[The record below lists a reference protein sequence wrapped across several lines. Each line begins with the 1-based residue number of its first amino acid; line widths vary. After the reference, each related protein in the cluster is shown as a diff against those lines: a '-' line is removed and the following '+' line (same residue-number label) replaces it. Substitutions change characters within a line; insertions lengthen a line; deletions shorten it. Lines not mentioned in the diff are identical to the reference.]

1 MAGDGCL
8 ALWRAE
14 NDRLARRWR
23 RVRGPEGLRPALVL
37 PLQAARLPGPA
48 PFAELLRKIQGLP
61 AALPS
66 LPLELAV
73 LCNALAA
80 EMRPPGGCPQRASA
94 WIERGLR
101 RALEACAA
109 TEEGLH
115 SGDLWPRVLR
125 QASPEEL
132 RGPLHHLAALQ
143 AASWLGDQQ
152 LERARELLRLLGGAQ
167 IPDSPCVGCDGE
179 LLSLLQTWR
188 PREMGESDPL
198 VVQNISDL
206 KDILWTSAAFL
217 QGVQQ
222 LEADN
227 PHDALTFL
235 QAAVSGLCSK
245 RILAQIFTLMGSCYW
260 KIGKPHT
267 ALQHLKQALQTD
279 PTFLP
284 ALYQAALLY
293 HRLGLLEAELE
304 ALLLLCQALESPPQV
319 TPESHD
325 LDFPIRTELLTSG
338 CHPAA
343 FLAPSCPS
351 GVKYML
357 AKRCLQAE
365 RATEA
370 AEHYLDLLALF
381 QEGPLPQISQCSEP
395 AVPRISEVF
404 LEAASALEEAAR
416 HQEAVVVCEEVVS
429 HTSRLIPAKLRIVLD
444 PSSAEKAVGAE
455 RSLAKSPAAAAA
467 AALEEQRESLRCV
480 LWQAAAHL
488 IQGWARARLGETKEA
503 ISSFSRCLNDLLR
516 VHLVS
521 TGSGRCEPEGEQA
534 DVPEAELLPQIRL
547 LALTGRGIQFL
558 ELGRFKEAL
567 RDFQYSLQVSPD
579 SCTSTLYLLHTLW
592 KLDRKQEVVAHW
604 PKLPSEPG
612 LMEGNT
618 GRSFPLYL
626 RSCVKQMDFPCKES
640 FAKDIKSYLRENGQV
655 L

>member
-1 MAGDGCL
+1 
-8 ALWRAE
+8 
-14 NDRLARRWR
+14 
-23 RVRGPEGLRPALVL
+23 
-37 PLQAARLPGPA
+37 
-48 PFAELLRKIQGLP
+48 
-61 AALPS
+61 
-66 LPLELAV
+66 
-73 LCNALAA
+73 
-80 EMRPPGGCPQRASA
+80 MRPPGGCPQRASA

-101 RALEACAA
+101 RALEACVA
-109 TEEGLH
+109 TEEGLD
-115 SGDLWPRVLR
+115 SGDLWPRLLR

-143 AASWLGDQQ
+143 AASWLADHQ
-152 LERARELLRLLGGAQ
+152 LERVLELLRLLSGAQ
-167 IPDSPCVGCDGE
+167 TPDSPCVGCDSE
-179 LLSLLQTWR
+179 LLSLLQIWR
-188 PREMGESDPL
+188 PHEMGESDPL
-198 VVQNISDL
+198 VVQNIADL

-227 PHDALTFL
+227 PHGALTFL

-267 ALQHLKQALQTD
+267 ALQHLKQALETD

-284 ALYQAALLY
+284 ALHQAALLY

-304 ALLLLCQALESPPQV
+304 ALLLLCQALQSPPQV

-325 LDFPIRTELLTSG
+325 PHFLIRTELLTSG
-338 CHPAA
+338 CRPAA

-381 QEGPLPQISQCSEP
+381 QEGPLPQVSQCSEP

-404 LEAASALEEAAR
+404 LEVASALEEAAR

-429 HTSRLIPAKLRIVLD
+429 HTSRLIPTKLRLVLD
-444 PSSAEKAVGAE
+444 PSSAEKA
-455 RSLAKSPAAAAA
+455 SLAKSAAAAAAAA
-467 AALEEQRESLRCV
+467 AALAEQRERLRCV

-521 TGSGRCEPEGEQA
+521 TGSGRREPEGEQTA
-534 DVPEAELLPQIRL
+534 VPEAELLPQIRL

-567 RDFQYSLQVSPD
+567 RDFQCSLQVSPGGGG
-579 SCTSTLYLLHTLW
+579 CTLAEAPIGAWLDGGKHQQIFPTLP
-592 KLDRKQEVVAHW
+592 VVVREADGVSLQGILCQGYQ
-604 PKLPSEPG
+604 KLPRGEWPG
-612 LMEGNT
+612 ALRLRRRLLSSRQLYAQLLLSLPKGASPKFTGARGKQATLSVLSSQVGGTGEWEG
-618 GRSFPLYL
+618 
-626 RSCVKQMDFPCKES
+626 
-640 FAKDIKSYLRENGQV
+640 
-655 L
+655 

>member
-1 MAGDGCL
+1 MRPSVCEMAGDGDGCL

-23 RVRGPEGLRPALVL
+23 R
-37 PLQAARLPGPA
+37 AARLPGPDPA

-73 LCNALAA
+73 LCNALPA
-80 EMRPPGGCPQRASA
+80 EMSPPGGCPRRAST

-101 RALEACAA
+101 RVLEACAA
-109 TEEGLH
+109 TEEGLD
-115 SGDLWPRVLR
+115 SGDLWPRVLH
-125 QASPEEL
+125 QSSPEEL
-132 RGPLHHLAALQ
+132 RAPLHHLAALQ
-143 AASWLGDQQ
+143 AASWLADHQ
-152 LERARELLRLLGGAQ
+152 LERARKLLRLLSGDQ
-167 IPDSPCVGCDGE
+167 IPDPPCVGCDSE
-179 LLSLLQTWR
+179 VLSLLQVWH
-188 PREMGESDPL
+188 PHEMGESDPL
-198 VVQNISDL
+198 VVQTIRDL
-206 KDILWTSAAFL
+206 KEILWTSAAFL
-217 QGVQQ
+217 QGVQE

-227 PHDALTFL
+227 PHGALPFL

-245 RILAQIFTLMGSCYW
+245 RVLAQIFTLMGSCYW
-260 KIGKPHT
+260 KVGKPHT
-267 ALQHLKQALQTD
+267 ALQHLKQALEMD
-279 PTFLP
+279 STFLP

-293 HRLGLLEAELE
+293 HQLGLTEAELE

-319 TPESHD
+319 TLESHESHF
-325 LDFPIRTELLTSG
+325 LIRTELLTSG
-338 CHPAA
+338 CRPAA

-381 QEGPLPQISQCSEP
+381 QEGPLPQVSQCSEP

-404 LEAASALEEAAR
+404 LEAASALEEATR

-429 HTSRLIPAKLRIVLD
+429 HTSRLIPAKLCIVLD
-444 PSSAEKAVGAE
+444 LSSEKEAVGAE
-455 RSLAKSPAAAAA
+455 RSSLAKSPAAV
-467 AALEEQRESLRCV
+467 LEEQRESLRCV

-488 IQGWARARLGETKEA
+488 IQGWARARLGEPKEA
-503 ISSFSRCLNDLLR
+503 INSFSRCLNDLLR

-521 TGSGRCEPEGEQA
+521 TGRCKTEPEREQTA
-534 DVPEAELLPQIRL
+534 IPEAELLPQIRL
-547 LALTGRGIQFL
+547 LALTGRGIRFL
-558 ELGRFKEAL
+558 ELGRLKEAL
-567 RDFQYSLQVSPD
+567 MDFQFSLQVSPD

-612 LMEGNT
+612 LMEENT

-626 RSCVKQMDFPCKES
+626 RSCVKQMEFPHRES
-640 FAKDIKSYLRENGQV
+640 FAKDIKSYLGENSQV

>member
-23 RVRGPEGLRPALVL
+23 RVRGRGRAGGRRAGGRGGWRAVRGPEGLRPALVL

-48 PFAELLRKIQGLP
+48 PFAELLRKIQG
-61 AALPS
+61 
-66 LPLELAV
+66 
-73 LCNALAA
+73 
-80 EMRPPGGCPQRASA
+80 RT
-94 WIERGLR
+94 
-101 RALEACAA
+101 LEACAP
-109 TEEGLH
+109 TEESLD
-115 SGDLWPRVLR
+115 SRDLWPRVLR

-143 AASWLGDQQ
+143 AASWLADHQ
-152 LERARELLRLLGGAQ
+152 LERARELLRLLSGAQ
-167 IPDSPCVGCDGE
+167 IPDSPCIGWDSE

-188 PREMGESDPL
+188 PHEMGESDPL

-206 KDILWTSAAFL
+206 KDILWASAAFL

-227 PHDALTFL
+227 PHGALTLL

-267 ALQHLKQALQTD
+267 ALEHLRRALQTD

-284 ALYQAALLY
+284 ALFQAALLY

-304 ALLLLCQALESPPQV
+304 ALLLLCQALESPPPV

-325 LDFPIRTELLTSG
+325 PHVLIRTELLTSG
-338 CHPAA
+338 CRPAA

-351 GVKYML
+351 GVKYLL

-381 QEGPLPQISQCSEP
+381 QEGPLPQVSQCSEP

-416 HQEAVVVCEEVVS
+416 HQEAIVVCEEVVS

-444 PSSAEKAVGAE
+444 PSSAEKAAGAE
-455 RSLAKSPAAAAA
+455 GPLAKSPAAAA

-480 LWQAAAHL
+480 LWHAAAHL

-516 VHLVS
+516 
-521 TGSGRCEPEGEQA
+521 GGQA
-534 DVPEAELLPQIRL
+534 AVPEAELLPQIRL
-547 LALTGRGIQFL
+547 LALTGRGIRFL
-558 ELGRFKEAL
+558 ELGRLKEAL
-567 RDFQYSLQVSPD
+567 RDFQYSLQVSPGTFRAEAPG
-579 SCTSTLYLLHTLW
+579 TSTLYLLHTLW
-592 KLDRKQEVVAHW
+592 KLDRKQEVAAHW
-604 PKLPSEPG
+604 PKLPPEPG

-618 GRSFPLYL
+618 GRCVCVLRAKGVSLKPL
-626 RSCVKQMDFPCKES
+626 
-640 FAKDIKSYLRENGQV
+640 
-655 L
+655 